1 MSDRRAPMQGERAH
15 MRDGIPDGTVAW
27 SEHEEIYAAYAD
39 RYGRAQSSER
49 IAERGG
55 FGWSECKLL
64 LGREPTTW
72 SKR

>member
-1 MSDRRAPMQGERAH
+1 MSERRAPMQGDWKLR
-15 MRDGIPDGTVAW
+15 IPDGSIAW
-27 SEHEEIYAAYAD
+27 SEHEEIYSAYAST
-39 RYGRAQSSER
+39 YGRSQSSER